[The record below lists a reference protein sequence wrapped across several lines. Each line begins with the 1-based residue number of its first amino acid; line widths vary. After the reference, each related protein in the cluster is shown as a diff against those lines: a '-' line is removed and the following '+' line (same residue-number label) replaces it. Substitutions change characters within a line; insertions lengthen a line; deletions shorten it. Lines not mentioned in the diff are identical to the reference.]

1 MQLSRFAGICLS
13 VICLAGAT
21 LRPESAQALS
31 GCFCSRQIEADRIRG
46 DILKFDRD
54 SIIVIKPWAKGRR
67 TLDPSEFAEC
77 RDQTLEP
84 PPLRCAAGQI
94 AANGHCVAL
103 PTPPTAE
110 GNAPPPTPAVSPT
123 PSPPTSLVLPKDDER
138 FGVAGSNTI
147 GEKLMP
153 ALIEAF
159 GRSRGLVPYG
169 EACADTAFRLRR
181 GPWTLSIACS
191 SHGTRTGIPA
201 LAAGQADVA
210 MLSRPITADEQARM
224 RQAGYPN
231 MDTVRHEAV
240 VALDGLL
247 IIVAPQNPVRALS
260 IDEIARIFAGE
271 ITDWGQLGAARGRIN
286 LYTRDERSGTRDSFD
301 VMVMEPQGKRIS
313 ATAMS
318 FEFSSELSDK
328 VAVDPRGIGFIGF
341 AYQRRARALPIAQ
354 PCGIVHPPSVL
365 AIKAEDYPLSRR
377 LFLYTA
383 KQHSVYSGD
392 LVHYALSPAAQP
404 VIEGAGYVNQAIT
417 SWSVAETRA
426 RVADYAAEPTQE
438 PGLDRDARRLG
449 DLRAAADKAE
459 RLSISFR
466 FRSNSTKLDTKAW
479 QDVLRLA
486 EHMKTAGRNRRVLL
500 LGFAD
505 LQGSFAA
512 NLSLSQARAGEVRTS
527 LLSSGAGL
535 SPELLVAMGY
545 SELLP
550 VACNTDEAGRAKN
563 RRVEVWL
570 TAP

>member
-13 VICLAGAT
+13 AICLAGAT
-21 LRPESAQALS
+21 LRPEPAQALS
-31 GCFCSRQIEADRIRG
+31 GCFCSRQIEADRICG

-77 RDQTLEP
+77 RDQMADPPTLQCP
-84 PPLRCAAGQI
+84 VGQI
-94 AANGHCVAL
+94 VNNGQCIAL
-103 PTPPTAE
+103 PASPTAE
-110 GNAPPPTPAVSPT
+110 GHAPPPTPAVS
-123 PSPPTSLVLPKDDER
+123 SPISLALPKDDER
-138 FGVAGSNTI
+138 FGIAGSNTI

-159 GRSRGLVPYG
+159 GRSQGLVPYG

-181 GPWTLSIACS
+181 GSWTLSIACS

-201 LAAGQADVA
+201 LAAGEADVA
-210 MLSRPITADEQARM
+210 MLSRPIVAEEQDRM
-224 RQAGYPN
+224 RQAGFPS

-240 VALDGLL
+240 IALDGLL
-247 IIVAPQNPVRALS
+247 IVVAPQNPVRALS

-271 ITDWGQLGAARGRIN
+271 IADWGQLGAARGAIN
-286 LYTRDERSGTRDSFD
+286 LYTRDEKSGTRDSFD
-301 VMVMEPQGKRIS
+301 AMVMEPHGKRI
-313 ATAMS
+313 AGAAMR
-318 FEFSSELSDK
+318 FESSSELSDK
-328 VAVDPRGIGFIGF
+328 VAADPRGIGFVGF

-354 PCGIVHPPSVL
+354 PCGVVQPPSAL

-404 VIEGAGYVNQAIT
+404 VIEGAGYVNQAIA
-417 SWSVAETRA
+417 SWSAAETRG
-426 RVADYAAEPTQE
+426 RIADNAAAPTQE
-438 PGLDRDARRLG
+438 PGLDRDARRLA
-449 DLRAAADKAE
+449 DLRAAADRAE

-466 FRSNSTKLDTKAW
+466 FRSNSTKLDSKAW

-486 EHMKTAGRNRRVLL
+486 EHMKTAGRSRRVLL

-505 LQGSFAA
+505 SQGSFAA
-512 NLSLSQARAGEVRTS
+512 NLNLSQARAEEVRTG

-535 SPELLVAMGY
+535 SPDLLVAKGY
-545 SELLP
+545 SELVP
-550 VACNTDEAGRAKN
+550 VACNSDEAGRAKN

-570 TAP
+570 TAR